1 MKTELLSVRLTP
13 EVKEGLDKVAAAHN
27 SSVSKFVRDLIDDC
41 LDKNLFTLEELD
53 DIANAEFE
61 IKGGER

>member
-1 MKTELLSVRLTP
+1 MKTEFITVRLTP
-13 EVKEGLDKVAAAHN
+13 EVKEGLAKVAAAHN